1 MSLLNIQN
9 LSVTLSLPTHRVYA
23 VDGISFVLEPGEVLG
38 VVGESGSGKTQAMLG
53 MLGLTTDYTHCAG
66 HAYFEQDDLLAAYI
80 ARHLDVA
87 VRGNDIAMIFQ
98 DPMSSLNP
106 YLKISTQLMETIQ
119 YHQKQDRR
127 QARHLAIEMLE
138 RVQIPDAGR
147 RIDQYPHQFSGGMR
161 QRIMIAMALLRRPRI
176 LIADEPTTSLD
187 VTVQAEILM
196 LLKSIR
202 DEMSLS
208 IILITHDLGI
218 VAGTCDRVIV
228 MYAGRIVEQA
238 SVDELF
244 YLAKHPYTQGLIK
257 AAQSVTG
264 DVDELYSI
272 QGNPPLN
279 LQQHRGCAFYPRC
292 EQRLDKCKYE
302 NPAVH
307 EHHHQVACH
316 LYED

>member
-1 MSLLNIQN
+1 MSLLSIEN
-9 LSVTLSLPTHRVYA
+9 LSVTLSLPTHRVFA
-23 VDGISFVLEPGEVLG
+23 VDGISFALDAGEFLA

-66 HAYFEQDDLLAAYI
+66 HAYFEQADLLAAPP
-80 ARHLDVA
+80 AVLNR

-106 YLKISTQLMETIQ
+106 YLKISTQLMESIR
-119 YHQKQDRR
+119 YHQRRDRR
-127 QARHLAIEMLE
+127 SARHLAIEMLE

-147 RIDQYPHQFSGGMR
+147 RIDHYPHQFSGGMR
-161 QRIMIAMALLRRPRI
+161 QRIMIAMALLRRPKI

-187 VTVQAEILM
+187 VTVQAEILT

-244 YLAKHPYTQGLIK
+244 YQAKHPYTQGLIK

-279 LQQHRGCAFYPRC
+279 QQRHRGCAFYPRC
-292 EQRLDKCKYE
+292 EQRLATCE
-302 NPAVH
+302 QQIPPVRLQQQ
-307 EHHHQVACH
+307 HQVACH
-316 LYED
+316 LYDD

>member
-1 MSLLNIQN
+1 MSLLSIEN

-23 VDGISFVLEPGEVLG
+23 VDGISFALEAGEFLA

-66 HAYFEQDDLLAAYI
+66 HAYFEQDDLLAAQP
-80 ARHLDVA
+80 AVLNQ

-106 YLKISTQLMETIQ
+106 YLKISTQLMEAIR
-119 YHQKQDRR
+119 YHQRRDRR
-127 QARHLAIEMLE
+127 SARHLAIEMLE

-147 RIDQYPHQFSGGMR
+147 RIDHYPHQFSGGMR
-161 QRIMIAMALLRRPRI
+161 QRIMIAMALLRRPKI

-187 VTVQAEILM
+187 VTVQAEILT

-244 YLAKHPYTQGLIK
+244 YQAKHPYTQGLIK

-279 LQQHRGCAFYPRC
+279 QQRHRGCAFYPRC
-292 EQRLDKCKYE
+292 EQRLATCE
-302 NPAVH
+302 QQIPPVRLQQQ
-307 EHHHQVACH
+307 HQVACH
-316 LYED
+316 LYDD

>member
-1 MSLLNIQN
+1 MSLLSIEN
-9 LSVTLSLPTHRVYA
+9 LSVTLSLPTHSVYA
-23 VDGISFVLEPGEVLG
+23 VDGISFELESGEFLA

-53 MLGLTTDYTHCAG
+53 ILGLTTDYTRCSG
-66 HAYFEQDDLLAAYI
+66 HAYYEQADLL
-80 ARHLDVA
+80 VA
-87 VRGNDIAMIFQ
+87 SPVALNRVRGNNIAMIFQ

-106 YLKISTQLMETIQ
+106 YLRISTQLMEAIQ
-119 YHQKQDRR
+119 YHQHQDRR
-127 QARHLAIEMLE
+127 RARHLAIEMLE

-161 QRIMIAMALLRRPRI
+161 QRIMIAMALLRQPKI

-187 VTVQAEILM
+187 VTVQAEILT
-196 LLKSIR
+196 LLKTIR
-202 DEMSLS
+202 DDMSLS

-238 SVDELF
+238 SVEELF
-244 YLAKHPYTQGLIK
+244 YRAKHPYTQGLIK
-257 AAQSVTG
+257 AAQSVTS

-279 LQQHRGCAFYPRC
+279 LQRHSGCAFYPRC
-292 EQRLDKCKYE
+292 ERRLANCE
-302 NPAVH
+302 QQIPIVTCAQQ
-307 EHHHQVACH
+307 HQVACH
-316 LYED
+316 LYDD

>member
-1 MSLLNIQN
+1 MSLLSIEN
-9 LSVTLSLPTHRVYA
+9 LSVTLSLPTHTVYA
-23 VDGISFVLEPGEVLG
+23 VDGITFQLEPGEILG

-53 MLGLTTDYTHCAG
+53 MLRLTTDYTQCTG
-66 HAYFEQDDLLAAYI
+66 YAYYAQDDLLTAQPKEI
-80 ARHLDVA
+80 NR

-106 YLKISTQLMETIQ
+106 YLKISIQLMETIQ
-119 YHQKQDRR
+119 FHQRQDRHS
-127 QARHLAIEMLE
+127 ARRRAIDMLE
-138 RVQIPDAGR
+138 RVQIPDAAR
-147 RIDQYPHQFSGGMR
+147 RIDHYPHQFSGGMR
-161 QRIMIAMALLRRPRI
+161 QRIMIAMALLRRPKI

-187 VTVQAEILM
+187 VTVQAEILA

-208 IILITHDLGI
+208 IIFITHDLGI

-244 YLAKHPYTQGLIK
+244 YQAKHPYTQGLIK
-257 AAQSVTG
+257 AAQSVTSDAG
-264 DVDELYSI
+264 ELYSI

-279 LQQHRGCAFYPRC
+279 HVRHHGCAFYPRC
-292 EQRLDKCKYE
+292 EQRLAQC
-302 NPAVH
+302 
-307 EHHHQVACH
+307 EHQLPPITHQEQHQLACH
-316 LYED
+316 LYVD